1 MLRHGLK
8 KMKSL
13 GVLILH
19 GEEERWLKGRR
30 ELEWEAQ
37 SNVSAVH
44 AGRMQAASSA
54 LPAGHLLALEQ
65 LACAW
70 GTCLPG
76 HFTAVGEMTFFLFY
90 KEPNLSLLI
99 IYGLRTCSL
108 NLSFYG
114 SSTQ

>member
-1 MLRHGLK
+1 MGIKNEKFGLPHP
-8 KMKSL
+8 S
-13 GVLILH
+13 
-19 GEEERWLKGRR
+19 WGRR
-30 ELEWEAQ
+30 AMGEGRKGIGGEAQ

-44 AGRMQAASSA
+44 AGRVQAASSA

-76 HFTAVGEMTFFLFY
+76 HFTAAGEMAFFLFY

-99 IYGLRTCSL
+99 VYGLRTCSL

>member
-1 MLRHGLK
+1 
-8 KMKSL
+8 MKSL

-19 GEEERWLKGRR
+19 GEEERWLEGGR
-30 ELEWEAQ
+30 ELEREAQ

-44 AGRMQAASSA
+44 AGRVQAASSA
-54 LPAGHLLALEQ
+54 LPAGHPLAREQ

-76 HFTAVGEMTFFLFY
+76 HFTAAGEMAFFLFY

-99 IYGLRTCSL
+99 IYGLSTCSL